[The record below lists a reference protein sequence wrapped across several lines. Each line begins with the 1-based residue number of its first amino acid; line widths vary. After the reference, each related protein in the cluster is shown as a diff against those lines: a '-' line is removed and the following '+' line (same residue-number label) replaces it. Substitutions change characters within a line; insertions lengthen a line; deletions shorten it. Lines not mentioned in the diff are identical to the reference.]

1 MDPIINSFGN
11 LGNIDLATIF
21 KFNDLTRDI
30 QKHLARVYTALILCL
45 FSACLGVIFNIYTG
59 FGGMLGVFGAIG
71 MLYWL
76 QVDRQKT
83 AWMRRMCILC
93 GFGFLKGT
101 SLGHIIRMVAWYD
114 PSIIV
119 TALLGTIAVF
129 SCFSM
134 AALVAKRRSYLF
146 LGGILSSATT
156 LLLVLGLANMF
167 MGSIKVYMFQLY
179 VGLMAFS
186 GFVIFDTQMIIE
198 KAHHGSR
205 DFAGHASELF
215 VDFVAIFIR
224 LLLILMRQ
232 AEKKDDRRKKRY

>member
-1 MDPIINSFGN
+1 
-11 LGNIDLATIF
+11 
-21 KFNDLTRDI
+21 
-30 QKHLARVYTALILCL
+30 
-45 FSACLGVIFNIYTG
+45 
-59 FGGMLGVFGAIG
+59 
-71 MLYWL
+71 
-76 QVDRQKT
+76 
-83 AWMRRMCILC
+83 
-93 GFGFLKGT
+93 
-101 SLGHIIRMVAWYD
+101 
-114 PSIIV
+114 
-119 TALLGTIAVF
+119 
-129 SCFSM
+129 M